1 MVSPPPRRCC
11 VLRRRALRPGASVS
25 GNNFAHDIQHRSF
38 SLQVYY
44 TTTRGNCQAFGGSFL
59 KNFEGFFLLGRRTF
73 FSLNAERVISVL
85 FSLITSTEYIK
96 SVTNYYLFILSLY
109 ISLILLYLY
118 IIIFIY
124 YYIHIKFNS
133 NIYSL
138 LVIS

>member
-1 MVSPPPRRCC
+1 MVCPPPRRCC
-11 VLRRRALRPGASVS
+11 VLRRRILRPGASVS

-44 TTTRGNCQAFGGSFL
+44 TTTRENCQAFGSSFL
-59 KNFEGFFLLGRRTF
+59 KNFEGFFLLGRRIF
-73 FSLNAERVISVL
+73 FSLNFVLVISVL
-85 FSLITSTEYIK
+85 FFSNHQYGVYKEY
-96 SVTNYYLFILSLY
+96 SNYYLFILSLY

-118 IIIFIY
+118 IIYIY
-124 YYIHIKFNS
+124 THIKFTS